1 MGQIAE
7 LLQNPISETSL
18 DPFDFGAFQSEHK
31 EYVLKS
37 LGLEDTD
44 VESIR
49 PCSPAQLGMLAD
61 FIKSNGD
68 LFCNR
73 LVLKVKEE
81 IDISR
86 LKDAW
91 SKAMAFHEMLRTGFI
106 RLKDSKFPFAMV
118 TYAAK
123 YATLP
128 WVESSTT
135 PSEKEYHD
143 RGKTLSENLH
153 LPQWQITL
161 RHSSANIEIEFMA
174 MHAIYDAQSLESIL
188 SDVARLYKGSQLSPP
203 TPINPIL
210 GHILTAASSISS
222 EAESFW
228 STVGSEFQITKFPN
242 LTPFHVR
249 NRELT
254 VSSQVVSKSLMRI
267 NEKCKALGVSLQA
280 VGQAAYA
287 RLLANYTGE
296 INISF
301 GVVLSGRDGHKNA
314 EEAVF
319 PCLVTLP
326 FHCRVHQS
334 NREVISSIM
343 RTNAML
349 LKHQFTPLSKI
360 QRLFQQ
366 EGPLI
371 DTVFVYQKLSH
382 KEAEAQFWDVVDDD
396 ARVDVSYY

>member
-7 LLQNPISETSL
+7 LLQIPISETSL
-18 DPFDFGAFQSEHK
+18 DPFDFGAFQSKNK

-68 LFCNR
+68 LYCNR
-73 LVLKVKEE
+73 LVLKVKED

-106 RLKDSKFPFAMV
+106 RLKDPKFPFAMV

-143 RGKTLSENLH
+143 RGKTFSENLH

-188 SDVARLYKGSQLSPP
+188 SDVARLYKGFQLSPP

-210 GHILTAASSISS
+210 DHILTAASSISS

-242 LTPFHVR
+242 LTPFNVR

-254 VSSQVVSKSLMRI
+254 VSSQVVSKSLMTI
-267 NEKCKALGVSLQA
+267 HQKCKALGVSLQA

-296 INISF
+296 TNVSF
-301 GVVLSGRDGHKNA
+301 GVVLSGRDVHNNA

-349 LKHQFTPLSKI
+349 VKHQFTPLSKI

-396 ARVDVSYY
+396 ARVDVNYY